1 MSPSG
6 RIHLVG
12 AGPGDPGL
20 MTARALE
27 LVAEADV
34 IYYDRLIPSSA
45 LAGAR
50 PGAELVYVGKRPGV
64 VTMAQEQ
71 IIERMIESARQGLSV
86 VRLKGGDPY
95 IFGRGAEE
103 AEAAVTAGIAYE
115 VVPGITAGIA
125 ATAYAGIPVTHR
137 KDASAVAF
145 VTGHEDPDKPETAID
160 WPALAAFPGTLV
172 FYMGVR
178 RLPAISAALI
188 ESGRSPDEPAATVEQ
203 GTTSR
208 QRAVVA
214 TLDTIADR
222 AAEAGVKAP
231 ALIVVGAVARHRDR
245 LAWFEDRPLHGQT
258 VVVTRAR
265 TQAGELAGRLRAL
278 GAEVVELPTIRIE
291 PLIDTD
297 PVRAAATDLAEGRYG
312 LLCVTSPNGA
322 DLLFDALGAAGLDAR
337 ALAGT
342 TVAAVGSGTA
352 EAVANRGVTADVVPE
367 RAVAEGL
374 LEALG
379 AFGSLEI
386 EGSRVLLAQ
395 AEGARPVLADGLQ
408 ERGAEVDVAP
418 LYRTVSLPPDRVALE
433 AAEAANWI
441 TFTSGSTVA
450 GLLKAM
456 PEGPPVGTRLISI
469 GPITSN
475 AIREAG
481 LEVTREAD
489 PHDLDGLVA
498 ALLDAVAGERA

>member
-1 MSPSG
+1 MSRVG
-6 RIHLVG
+6 CIYLVG

-27 LVAEADV
+27 LIAAADV

-50 PGAELVYVGKRPGV
+50 PDAELVYVGKRPGA
-64 VTMAQEQ
+64 VTMPQGQ
-71 IIERMIESARQGLSV
+71 IIERLIDSARHGLAV
-86 VRLKGGDPY
+86 VRLKGGDPFM
-95 IFGRGAEE
+95 FGRGAEE

-115 VVPGITAGIA
+115 VVPGVTAGIA

-137 KDASAVAF
+137 EDASAVAF
-145 VTGHEDPDKPETAID
+145 VTGHENPDKPETAID

-178 RLPAISAALI
+178 RLAAIASALI
-188 ESGRSPDEPAATVEQ
+188 EEGRSASEPAATVEQ

-208 QRAVVA
+208 QRAVVG
-214 TLDTIADR
+214 TLATIAEQ
-222 AAEAGVKAP
+222 AAEVGVKAP
-231 ALIVVGAVARHRDR
+231 ALIVVGEVARHRSR

-265 TQAGELAGRLRAL
+265 AQAGELAGRLRTL

-291 PLIDTD
+291 PLTDTE
-297 PVRAAATDLAEGRYG
+297 PVREAVSRLAAGRYP
-312 LLCVTSPNGA
+312 LICVTSPNGA
-322 DLLFDALGAAGLDAR
+322 ELLFEAINAAGLDAR
-337 ALAGT
+337 VLAGT

-352 EAVANRGVTADVVPE
+352 GALAAHGVTADLLPE

-374 LEALG
+374 LEAL
-379 AFGSLEI
+379 ADLDSLRLR
-386 EGSRVLLAQ
+386 GSRVLLAQ
-395 AEGARPVLADGLQ
+395 AEGARPVLADGLH
-408 ERGAEVDVAP
+408 EFGAEVDAVP
-418 LYRTVSLPPDRVALE
+418 LYRTVRQAPDQVALE
-433 AAEAANWI
+433 AAGVASWV
-441 TFTSGSTVA
+441 TFTSASTVA
-450 GLLKAM
+450 GLLEAM
-456 PEGPPVGTRLISI
+456 PDGPPTGARLISI

-481 LEVTREAD
+481 LEMTREAG
-489 PHDLDGLVA
+489 PHDLDGLVE
-498 ALLDAVAGERA
+498 ALLEEVARGTR